1 MKLKL
6 LLIFSLV
13 ILFGCSQTVVQ
24 KESPIANN
32 TNSSASETVSNS
44 QSTSQN
50 NLATKVKFKLENG
63 NEAFSLKPK
72 EDGIKV
78 EDAGGKEIARLTID
92 EQGKIKIKNAADKPL
107 GYVISQDT
115 YWKIENS
122 EQTKELYIL
131 RQQGDGDYKL
141 ETGNDSQVYRIKR
154 RDYGWEIETP
164 QKESLYKVKV
174 KDNKTVLRDKD
185 EVTVIKTESD
195 FPLLAVACFGFDVLS
210 QEQQSALAYAVTLA
224 GKQ

>member
-6 LLIFSLV
+6 LSLFSLV
-13 ILFGCSQTVVQ
+13 ILSSCSQTVVQ

-32 TNSSASETVSNS
+32 TNSSASETVSNY

-141 ETGNDSQVYRIKR
+141 ETGDDSQVYRIKR

-224 GKQ
+224 GER